1 MKAEELREMQAPLKA
16 LYREDPDE
24 ALITLTAEG
33 EIGGEGVACKVDTG
47 RALVEAGLHPATGG
61 SGMQAGL
68 TPGPPSPE

>member
-1 MKAEELREMQAPLKA
+1 MKADELREMQAPLKA

-47 RALVEAGLHPATGG
+47 RWKRWRPAP
-61 SGMQAGL
+61 A
-68 TPGPPSPE
+68 